1 MRHQNC
7 DLIDFFLTLS
17 TRAVLISKQTIELL
31 EKLQNLKSG
40 IALGL
45 LLGSFLVSVLYSLVS
60 ESKFECKIDG
70 LRLNP
75 KPLRT

>member
-40 IALGL
+40 IALEL
-45 LLGSFLVSVLYSLVS
+45 LLGFLQFFTVSCPSPNSSAKLMASDS
-60 ESKFECKIDG
+60 TQ
-70 LRLNP
+70 NH
-75 KPLRT
+75 